1 MEAGVF
7 KTHDIY
13 HTGEKEF
20 CQLFYDLIFQN
31 NKKRNLKRFIKKNEL
46 EGMEKT
52 MRKGKMTKI
61 GMMLFIFM
69 LSTSCGNVPEQLQTE
84 QETVLS
90 TEASLD
96 EKEISK
102 IKEWGKILYE
112 YSSKEDS
119 AIYSKGNSAVVTVNQ
134 WEQYVK
140 FYLLEEE
147 TEENA
152 KNLATKE
159 AEEYEAL
166 YSNAIAYGYTVSEE
180 EINRYLENLK
190 QTIQEAKNKEIV
202 TAIMEAF
209 PSEQEYWNYQRTI
222 SQKDIPIQKYV
233 EAERETYEQ
242 TQNTDWNSYFE
253 TWKEKLRQ
261 DQNFQKE

>member
-1 MEAGVF
+1 MS
-7 KTHDIY
+7 
-13 HTGEKEF
+13 
-20 CQLFYDLIFQN
+20 DLP
-31 NKKRNLKRFIKKNEL
+31 L
-46 EGMEKT
+46 E
-52 MRKGKMTKI
+52 
-61 GMMLFIFM
+61 
-69 LSTSCGNVPEQLQTE
+69 
-84 QETVLS
+84 ETY
-90 TEASLD
+90 

-140 FYLLEEE
+140 LYLLEGE

-166 YSNAIAYGYTVSEE
+166 YSNAIANGYTVSEE
-180 EINRYLENLK
+180 EINRYLENLT

-202 TAIMEAF
+202 TAIIEAF

-222 SQKDIPIQKYV
+222 SQKDILIQKYV